1 MRLTIGVRR
10 SRFVPF
16 ALSTA
21 CVAGSLLVLHACSD
35 HSTAPTERRPAA
47 SADLITDALAAVV
60 GQWSPVSPAPI
71 VQLHLHLLPNGKV
84 LSWGHAGDPQVWDPA
99 DGSFTAVP
107 SPSLL
112 FCAGHAF
119 MPDGRLLVAG
129 GHLADALGLPNTNVF
144 DPATGTWQAGP
155 PMARGRWYPTN
166 TTLPNGEVV
175 TISGTDE
182 TGARVEIPEVWDGTS
197 WRQLTGAILSLP
209 YYPRTFV
216 APDGRV
222 FYAGEA
228 WQSRYLDVTGSGSW
242 SDGPYRQYPTRDYGS
257 AVMYEPG
264 KILYVGGGSPPTNT
278 AEIIDLNDATP
289 TWRFTASMA
298 FPRRQMNATLLPT
311 GDVLVTGGTSSPGF
325 NDPTGAVHAAELWN
339 PATGL
344 WTTLA
349 SNAVTR
355 IYHSTT
361 LLLPDGRVL
370 HTGSGDAG
378 GAADERSYEIFS
390 PPYLFKGPRPSI
402 TSASPGVV
410 AYGQSI
416 LVETPDAASVA
427 KVTLIRL
434 GSVTHAFDQAQ
445 RLVPLSFT
453 RELGGVSVQIPASRT
468 VATPGPYLVFLVNGG
483 GVPSEGQIL
492 RLQ

>member
-1 MRLTIGVRR
+1 
-10 SRFVPF
+10 
-16 ALSTA
+16 
-21 CVAGSLLVLHACSD
+21 LLVLDACSD
-35 HSTAPTERRPAA
+35 RSTAPTERRPAA

-60 GQWSPVSPAPI
+60 GQWSPVFPAPI

-99 DGSFTAVP
+99 D
-107 SPSLL
+107 
-112 FCAGHAF
+112 
-119 MPDGRLLVAG
+119 
-129 GHLADALGLPNTNVF
+129 
-144 DPATGTWQAGP
+144 
-155 PMARGRWYPTN
+155 
-166 TTLPNGEVV
+166 
-175 TISGTDE
+175 
-182 TGARVEIPEVWDGTS
+182 
-197 WRQLTGAILSLP
+197 
-209 YYPRTFV
+209 
-216 APDGRV
+216 
-222 FYAGEA
+222 
-228 WQSRYLDVTGSGSW
+228 
-242 SDGPYRQYPTRDYGS
+242 
-257 AVMYEPG
+257 
-264 KILYVGGGSPPTNT
+264 
-278 AEIIDLNDATP
+278 
-289 TWRFTASMA
+289 
-298 FPRRQMNATLLPT
+298 
-311 GDVLVTGGTSSPGF
+311 
-325 NDPTGAVHAAELWN
+325 TGAVHAAELWN

-468 VATPGPYLVFLVNGG
+468 VATPGPYLVFLVTIWY
-483 GVPSEGQIL
+483 SS
-492 RLQ
+492 